1 MHSNGMLTPLT
12 RSGVLSIEDSQKV
25 QLTPRSWSFK
35 YSISLPCYRGE
46 WLMTFS
52 LCPILRHV
60 SLHKEWCSCLGHS
73 CIEHSRAHGLV
84 GKYWWWMDGWTGWSW
99 RSFPTSVILWFYDSR
114 RRLVP
119 QPARVLSCADH
130 GYLLIS
136 TSSGLI
142 ATAGLGSTSTTFQ
155 SSSELHREDTST
167 TMQTSIS
174 LFPEEQD
181 CMGSLGW
188 E

>member
-35 YSISLPCYRGE
+35 YSISRPCYRGE

-52 LCPILRHV
+52 LCPILHHI

-84 GKYWWWMDGWTGWSW
+84 GKYWWWMDGWTGWSGGLFQP
-99 RSFPTSVILWFYDSR
+99 RWFYDSMI
-114 RRLVP
+114 
-119 QPARVLSCADH
+119 QEKI
-130 GYLLIS
+130 G
-136 TSSGLI
+136 
-142 ATAGLGSTSTTFQ
+142 TSTCTCAELCRPRLPSNQHFIWTYSYCRSWQYLHDFPEQLWVAQGRHVHNYANLHQ
-155 SSSELHREDTST
+155 S
-167 TMQTSIS
+167 
-174 LFPEEQD
+174 FPEEQD